1 MRETTAKG
9 SSTATG
15 LSAAKGPS
23 TATGSSTAKRSR
35 AAKGSR
41 ATRLAAGA
49 LVPLIVLA
57 LWQAATQ
64 AGAFTPSQ
72 LPSPSAVLAAVAELV
87 RRGELWH
94 HIAISGQR
102 VLLGFA
108 AGASAGLVLGA
119 AVGLSAPV
127 RALLAPSVAA
137 LRAVPSLAW
146 VPLLVLWLGIAEGPK
161 IVLVAI
167 GAFFPVYTT
176 VSAAL
181 AHVDPHLVEAGRAYG
196 LRGIGLLTGI
206 QLPYAAPAVLAGLR
220 LGLAQGWLFLVA
232 AELIA
237 SSMGLGFLLIDSQN
251 TGRTDILLLSILLL
265 AVLGK
270 AADAVLGLLERRLP
284 AMTGP

>member
-1 MRETTAKG
+1 MIRRGGRWARPG
-9 SSTATG
+9 
-15 LSAAKGPS
+15 
-23 TATGSSTAKRSR
+23 
-35 AAKGSR
+35 
-41 ATRLAAGA
+41 RLALGL
-49 LVPLIVLA
+49 LVPLAVLA
-57 LWQAATQ
+57 AWQLASG
-64 AGAFTPSQ
+64 AGLFTPSQ
-72 LPSPSAVLAAVAELV
+72 LPSPSAVLEAVAELI
-87 RRGELWH
+87 RRGELWRH
-94 HIAISGQR
+94 MAISGQR

-108 AGASAGLVLGA
+108 AGAAAGLVLGA
-119 AVGLSAPV
+119 AVGLYAPV
-127 RALLAPSVAA
+127 RDLLAPSVAA

-196 LRGIGLLTGI
+196 LRGLGLLTRI
-206 QLPYAAPAVLAGLR
+206 QLPSAAPAVFAGLR

-265 AVLGK
+265 ALLGK
-270 AADAVLGLLERRLP
+270 AADALLGVVARLL
-284 AMTGP
+284 TGAVAPE

>member
-1 MRETTAKG
+1 MSPRT
-9 SSTATG
+9 STADERTRRWGRWAAG
-15 LSAAKGPS
+15 LVVPAAV
-23 TATGSSTAKRSR
+23 
-35 AAKGSR
+35 
-41 ATRLAAGA
+41 LAAWQ
-49 LVPLIVLA
+49 LA
-57 LWQAATQ
+57 SFT
-64 AGAFTPSQ
+64 GVFTPSQ
-72 LPSPSAVLAAVAELV
+72 LPAPAAVLAAVDELI
-87 RRGELWH
+87 RRGELWRH
-94 HIAISGQR
+94 VAISGQR

-119 AVGLSAPV
+119 AVGMSSVV

-167 GAFFPVYTT
+167 GVFFPVYTT

-181 AHVDPHLVEAGRAYG
+181 AHVDRHLVEAGRAYG
-196 LRGIGLLTGI
+196 LRGVELLVRI
-206 QLPYAAPAVLAGLR
+206 QLPYAAPSVFAGLR

-251 TGRTDILLLSILLL
+251 TGRTDILLMSILLL
-265 AVLGK
+265 ALLGK
-270 AADAVLGLLERRLP
+270 AADALLGLAGRIP
-284 AMTGP
+284 ALRPQ

>member
-1 MRETTAKG
+1 M
-9 SSTATG
+9 TG
-15 LSAAKGPS
+15 
-23 TATGSSTAKRSR
+23 R
-35 AAKGSR
+35 AALGASGASR
-41 ATRLAAGA
+41 SGGRRSARLGRLAAG
-49 LVPLIVLA
+49 LVVPLIALA
-57 LWQAATQ
+57 AWQAA
-64 AGAFTPSQ
+64 AGAGVFTPSQ
-72 LPSPSAVLAAVAELV
+72 LPAPSAVLAAVAELV
-87 RRGELWH
+87 RRGELWQH
-94 HIAISGQR
+94 VAISGQR

-108 AGASAGLVLGA
+108 AGASVGLVSGA
-119 AVGLSAPV
+119 AVGLYAPV
-127 RALLAPSVAA
+127 RALLAPSIAA

-196 LRGIGLLTGI
+196 LRGLGLLTRI
-206 QLPYAAPAVLAGLR
+206 QLPYAAPAVFAGLR

-265 AVLGK
+265 ALLGK
-270 AADAVLGLLERRLP
+270 TADALLGLLSRFL
-284 AMTGP
+284 AGAT

>member
-1 MRETTAKG
+1 M
-9 SSTATG
+9 TG
-15 LSAAKGPS
+15 RADAGRGGAGRAGAGRAGAGGRWVSRPGRIAAGLVVPLVV
-23 TATGSSTAKRSR
+23 
-35 AAKGSR
+35 
-41 ATRLAAGA
+41 LAA
-49 LVPLIVLA
+49 
-57 LWQAATQ
+57 WQAAAT
-64 AGAFTPSQ
+64 AGVFTAAQ
-72 LPSPSAVLAAVAELV
+72 LPAPSAVLAAVAELA
-87 RRGELWH
+87 RRGELWQH
-94 HIAISGQR
+94 VAISGRR

-108 AGASAGLVLGA
+108 AGASAGVLLGA
-119 AVGLSAPV
+119 AVGLYPPV

-146 VPLLVLWLGIAEGPK
+146 VPLLVLWLGIAEAPK

-176 VSAAL
+176 VATAL
-181 AHVDPHLVEAGRAYG
+181 AHVDQHLVEAGRAYG
-196 LRGIGLLTGI
+196 LRGVALLTRI

-265 AVLGK
+265 ALLGK
-270 AADAVLGLLERRLP
+270 AADALLGLLARNLS
-284 AMTGP
+284 GPLAHDPG